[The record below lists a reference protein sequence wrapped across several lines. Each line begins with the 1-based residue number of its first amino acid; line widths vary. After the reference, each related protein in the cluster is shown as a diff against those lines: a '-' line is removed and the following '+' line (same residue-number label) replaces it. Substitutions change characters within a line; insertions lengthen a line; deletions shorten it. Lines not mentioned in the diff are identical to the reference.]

1 MTNRIN
7 KSFLLTIT
15 SSLLI
20 VLGVFLPF
28 IKLKINIV
36 FMGIS
41 NAQEVVVDYWNHGDG
56 DGKYLLMV
64 ACISLVFAFMQKYKW
79 LWIPATIY
87 TGVIIYSIV
96 NSMMSAS
103 SMAKGPYA
111 EMAKSLM
118 QNIKVSIIPRE
129 GLFLLVAGL
138 VLLWVVAVLG
148 VKLQKRMKLAIDP
161 NSL

>member
-7 KSFLLTIT
+7 KSFILTIT

-28 IKLKINIV
+28 VKLKINIV
-36 FMGIS
+36 FMGIL
-41 NAQEVVVDYWNHGDG
+41 NAQEVLVDCWNHGDG

-79 LWIPATIY
+79 LWIPAAIC

-96 NSMMSAS
+96 DSLMNAS

-111 EMAKSLM
+111 DMAKSMM
-118 QNIKVSIIPRE
+118 QNTKISIIPRE

-138 VLLWVVAVLG
+138 GLLVVVAVLG
-148 VKLQKRMKLAIDP
+148 LKRSKIVV
-161 NSL
+161 